1 MPDHSD
7 PFYVGYLPLP
17 STLGPFVKA
26 LIALGVL
33 GAVVMAGILA
43 MGQRDPGPGQWD
55 DSSTF
60 TIEGH
65 LSVNPYPLVFV
76 DDPESPFG
84 TRAVILVG
92 GMKFG
97 AAEQAAVFA
106 GSRVRAKGQFIS
118 RRGRG
123 VFELSGDDDA
133 LVAISDQSDPPGV
146 VSLGEH
152 SLVGEITDSKCFLG
166 VMKPGFGKT
175 HRACAVRCISGGIP
189 PIFVTRDE
197 AGEATVYLLAD
208 ASGGAVNGAVIPYV
222 SEPVELVGT
231 LERHGDLLVY
241 AIDSRQI
248 VRR

>member
-1 MPDHSD
+1 MPDRSD

-17 STLGPFVKA
+17 SALRPFVKV
-26 LIALGVL
+26 LIAIGVL
-33 GAVVMAGILA
+33 GAVAMAGVLA
-43 MGQRDPGPGQWD
+43 TGQKDPGPGQWD
-55 DSSTF
+55 VST
-60 TIEGH
+60 TYSIEGH

-76 DDPESPFG
+76 EDPDSPFG

-97 AAEQAAVFA
+97 ADERAAPLA

-118 RRGRG
+118 REGRG
-123 VFELSGDDDA
+123 LFELSVDDDA
-133 LVAISDQSDPPGV
+133 LVAISDQSTPPAV
-146 VSLGEH
+146 ESLGEH
-152 SLVGEITDSKCFLG
+152 SLAGEITDSKCFLG
-166 VMKPGFGKT
+166 VMKPGSGKT

-197 AGEATVYLLAD
+197 SGEATIYLLTD
-208 ASGGAVNGAVIPYV
+208 SSGGAVNEAVLPYV
-222 SEPVELVGT
+222 AEPLDLTGR

-241 AIDSRQI
+241 AIDTERI